1 MDSTILY
8 KNRDDFTK
16 VFKKA
21 FKNINIKL
29 NSSLLKAI
37 LSALSEKDETS
48 DICVDSKGNSEP
60 DPDLRDTENVS
71 LKEDIHVY
79 FEREVKP
86 HVPDAWIDESKTKI
100 GYEIPFT
107 RHFYKYQSLR
117 PSEEIMKE
125 IKELEQSIL
134 EKLKKVMGGM
144 SKFRRYERYKDSGIE
159 WIGEIPEPWTVK
171 RIKYISSM
179 ISKGTTPSTIGQ
191 QILDSGKIRI

>member
-134 EKLKKVMGGM
+134 EKLKKVMG
-144 SKFRRYERYKDSGIE
+144 E
-159 WIGEIPEPWTVK
+159 
-171 RIKYISSM
+171 
-179 ISKGTTPSTIGQ
+179 
-191 QILDSGKIRI
+191 

>member
-21 FKNINIKL
+21 FKNIDIKL

-71 LKEDIHVY
+71 LKEDIHVH

-134 EKLKKVMGGM
+134 EKLKKVMG
-144 SKFRRYERYKDSGIE
+144 E
-159 WIGEIPEPWTVK
+159 
-171 RIKYISSM
+171 
-179 ISKGTTPSTIGQ
+179 
-191 QILDSGKIRI
+191 

>member
-8 KNRDDFTK
+8 KNKDDFTK

>member
-8 KNRDDFTK
+8 KNKDDFTK

-48 DICVDSKGNSEP
+48 DICVDSKGNSES